1 MAPSPTEAAN
11 STQTTSAGGGG
22 GGGNGGSGATG
33 SPLLFFVALG
43 FGVVFTNLWI
53 IVGVKYCFR
62 YNQRNRQLRSE
73 ETGEPIDLVAMP
85 RPHRRRREKKLMT
98 MEEVNER
105 FPLMKYKVWRS
116 SRATEGLPTEG
127 GITAPNSR
135 PQSLK
140 DENGALATTVDV
152 STTPISPTTTEHEA
166 THAASAKEPDSL
178 QVESIETAT
187 RAPEDKPSN
196 EPPSTKQHTNVDAV
210 EEKLEHAVA
219 REDDIDEDD
228 DEGDHIR
235 KAVPAEMLPNPGD
248 SCAIC
253 LDTIEDD
260 DDVRG
265 LTCGHAFHASC
276 VDPWLTSRRACC
288 PLCKADYYVPKPR
301 APAPEGGTSS
311 DRQGRRGVSTRT
323 DLLRAELLG
332 RPARAARPGRD
343 SNPLRRQMTFPSRI
357 FRPALSRT
365 RTESPPAAETPR
377 RMRDESQD
385 ANEPPRQGGL
395 SRFLPNRL
403 RSFSS
408 RSRGQG
414 SSTESGAPPAGVTA
428 AQNRTPGQLEAGT

>member
-1 MAPSPTEAAN
+1 MLLTEIVLIAFSGVE
-11 STQTTSAGGGG
+11 STSKGDK
-22 GGGNGGSGATG
+22 N
-33 SPLLFFVALG
+33 LLHAQERVSDQFLR
-43 FGVVFTNLWI
+43 I

-98 MEEVNER
+98 MDEVNER

-116 SRATEGLPTEG
+116 SRASEGLPTEG
-127 GITAPNSR
+127 GITATNSR
-135 PQSLK
+135 PQSLN
-140 DENGALATTVDV
+140 DETGALATTVDL
-152 STTPISPTTTEHEA
+152 STTPVPLATTEQEGKDHPPP
-166 THAASAKEPDSL
+166 KDSTDP
-178 QVESIETAT
+178 QVESTEAAT
-187 RAPEDKPSN
+187 RSPEGKPSA
-196 EPPSTKQHTNVDAV
+196 EAQHTKQDRNTDAV
-210 EEKLEHAVA
+210 EEKWEHAVVK
-219 REDDIDEDD
+219 ENDIDEDD

-301 APAPEGGTSS
+301 APATEGGSSS

-323 DLLRAELLG
+323 DMLRADLLG
-332 RPARAARPGRD
+332 IPRAGRSGRH
-343 SNPLRRQMTFPSRI
+343 SNTPRWPMTFPSRI
-357 FRPALSRT
+357 FRPRSSRT
-365 RTESPPAAETPR
+365 RTESPQAGESPR
-377 RMRDESQD
+377 RMRDEPQD
-385 ANEPPRQGGL
+385 PNDSPRQGGL
-395 SRFLPNRL
+395 LSRFIPRRL
-403 RSFSS
+403 RSLSS
-408 RSRGQG
+408 RVSGGPG
-414 SSTESGAPPAGVTA
+414 SSTEPGPRPAGVSTA
-428 AQNRTPGQLEAGT
+428 QQRTPGQLEAAT

>member
-1 MAPSPTEAAN
+1 MAPSATAAAN
-11 STQTTSAGGGG
+11 SSATTSAGGGG
-22 GGGNGGSGATG
+22 DNGDSGATG

-98 MEEVNER
+98 MDEVNER

-116 SRATEGLPTEG
+116 SRANEGLPTEG

-140 DENGALATTVDV
+140 DETGALATTVER
-152 STTPISPTTTEHEA
+152 STTPISPTTTEQERKDQPL
-166 THAASAKEPDSL
+166 SKDSTGP
-178 QVESIETAT
+178 QVESIETAS
-187 RAPEDKPSN
+187 RSPEGKPSA
-196 EPPSTKQHTNVDAV
+196 EAPSTKQDRNADSV
-210 EEKLEHAVA
+210 EEKWEHAVVQTN
-219 REDDIDEDD
+219 DIDEDD
-228 DEGDHIR
+228 DEGDQIR

-301 APAPEGGTSS
+301 APATEGGSSS
-311 DRQGRRGVSTRT
+311 DRPGRRGASTRT
-323 DLLRAELLG
+323 DILRAELLG
-332 RPARAARPGRD
+332 IPRAGR
-343 SNPLRRQMTFPSRI
+343 SGRHINPLRSPMTFPSRI
-357 FRPALSRT
+357 FRPDASRSRT
-365 RTESPPAAETPR
+365 DSPPAAESPR
-377 RMRDESQD
+377 RLRDEPQGSHD
-385 ANEPPRQGGL
+385 PSRQGGL
-395 SRFLPNRL
+395 SRFIPSRI
-403 RSFSS
+403 RSLSS
-408 RSRGQG
+408 RVSRGPR
-414 SSTESGAPPAGVTA
+414 SSTEPGSVPAGVPTA
-428 AQNRTPGQLEAGT
+428 QHRTPSQLEAAT